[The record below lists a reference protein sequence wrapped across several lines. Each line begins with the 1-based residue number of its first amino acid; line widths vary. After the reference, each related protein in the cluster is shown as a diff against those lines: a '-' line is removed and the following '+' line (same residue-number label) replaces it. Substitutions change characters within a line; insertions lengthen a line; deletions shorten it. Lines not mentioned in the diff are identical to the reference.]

1 MRSTKSPSKTYP
13 ITFSANV
20 LWPSGV
26 ADVVIG
32 IVTVVV
38 LLILVVLWVVI
49 VVIFTGCDFVVVLV
63 AVDVVVAWEV
73 VVSGDVI
80 VVKFVVPEVVVK
92 WVVVL
97 FKVVDV
103 DLEVSEIVWEVF
115 VVCVVDFGDL
125 VSFVF
130 LIVVFATFEPTVAI
144 SLFLILASSI
154 EVVGKFVCFDPTIE
168 LRIKQLILKQAISM
182 IRRIFK
188 IRLKIEQ
195 YNEDILS
202 WLKFAML
209 ITKQFRC

>member
-38 LLILVVLWVVI
+38 LLVLVVLWVVI
-49 VVIFTGCDFVVVLV
+49 VVVFTGCDFVVVLV

-103 DLEVSEIVWEVF
+103 DLEVSEVVWEVF
-115 VVCVVDFGDL
+115 VVSVVDFGDV
-125 VSFVF
+125 VSVVF
-130 LIVVFATFEPTVAI
+130 LIFVFATIEPTVAV
-144 SLFLILASSI
+144 SLFWSVASFI
-154 EVVGKFVCFDPTIE
+154 EVVGTFFCFDSTIE
-168 LRIKQLILKQAISM
+168 LRVEQLILKQVINM
-182 IRRIFK
+182 NRRIFK
-188 IRLKIEQ
+188 IRKKIEQ

-202 WLKFAML
+202 
-209 ITKQFRC
+209 

>member
-1 MRSTKSPSKTYP
+1 MTVWSSRCCNWDCYSSC
-13 ITFSANV
+13 
-20 LWPSGV
+20 
-26 ADVVIG
+26 
-32 IVTVVV
+32 VTVSGSALSCYVV
-38 LLILVVLWVVI
+38 
-49 VVIFTGCDFVVVLV
+49 FTGCDFVVVFV
-63 AVDVVVAWEV
+63 AVDVFVVWEV

-103 DLEVSEIVWEVF
+103 DLEVSEVVWEVF
-115 VVCVVDFGDL
+115 VVSAVDFGDL
-125 VSFVF
+125 VRVVL
-130 LIVVFATFEPTVAI
+130 LIVVFATIEPTVAI
-144 SLFLILASSI
+144 LLFWIVSSFI
-154 EVVGKFVCFDPTIE
+154 EVVGKLVCFDSTIE
-168 LRIKQLILKQAISM
+168 LRVKQLILKQAINM

>member
-38 LLILVVLWVVI
+38 LLFPVVLWVVI
-49 VVIFTGCDFVVVLV
+49 VVVFTGCDFVVVFV
-63 AVDVVVAWEV
+63 AVVVFVVWEV

-80 VVKFVVPEVVVK
+80 VVKFVVSEVVVK

-103 DLEVSEIVWEVF
+103 DLEVSEVVWEVF
-115 VVCVVDFGDL
+115 VVSVVDIGDV
-125 VSFVF
+125 VSVVF
-130 LIVVFATFEPTVAI
+130 LIFVFATIAPTVAV
-144 SLFLILASSI
+144 SLFLSVASFI
-154 EVVGKFVCFDPTIE
+154 EVEGTFFCFDSTIE
-168 LRIKQLILKQAISM
+168 LRVEQLILKQVINM
-182 IRRIFK
+182 IRRIFT

-202 WLKFAML
+202 
-209 ITKQFRC
+209 